1 MFELYLIY
9 LLGTIK
15 IMAVILMTIFGFG
28 FIIGGFTKEIFNP
41 VRDEEDYRI
50 SNIIFR
56 ISKPIFIVTLFLSIV
71 IPKEKKLY
79 TIFGIGTIIDV
90 VQNSEIAKQLPDKT
104 IQVLDKWCD
113 EYLNDSE

>member
-9 LLGTIK
+9 LLGAIK
-15 IMAVILMTIFGFG
+15 VIAVIFAVISGFG
-28 FIIGGFTKEIFNP
+28 FIVSGIAKVLCNP
-41 VRDEEDYRI
+41 ECDAEDYRI

-56 ISKPIFIVTLFLSIV
+56 ISKPIVIVTLFLSII
-71 IPKEKKLY
+71 IPQEKQLY
-79 TIFGIGTIIDV
+79 TIFGIGSIIDI
-90 VQNSEIAKQLPDKT
+90 VQNSDTAKQLPNKT

>member
-9 LLGTIK
+9 LLGAIK
-15 IMAVILMTIFGFG
+15 MVAVIFAAISVFG
-28 FIIGGFTKEIFNP
+28 FIISGIAKELCDP
-41 VRDEEDYRI
+41 KYDKEDYRL
-50 SNIIFR
+50 SNMIFR
-56 ISKPIFIVTLFLSIV
+56 ISKPIFIVTIFLSIV
-71 IPKEKKLY
+71 VPKEKQLY

-90 VQNSEIAKQLPDKT
+90 VQNSETAKQLPDKT